1 MVEKG
6 GAKSFDIGIVAIT
19 FLLVGISLIMI
30 YSTTGVVAEEKFGD
44 PFFYVKRQGLAAL
57 VGILAMG
64 ILSRLPLALLAKWSW
79 VCFPI
84 SILLLSST
92 LVPGLRDEAG
102 GAHRWINLG
111 ALRFQPGE
119 LVKLLMVIFL
129 AGYFTRHA
137 NKINLFS
144 NGILKPLVFV
154 GVMSG
159 LYLLQP
165 DFGSAAVLT
174 LTVVAIATACG
185 VPLRFIVICGL
196 VVAALGSIAVLIS
209 PYRMMRVVSF
219 LSPFEDKS
227 GSGYQL
233 IQSLIAIGSGHISG
247 VGLGESQQKLFF
259 LPAAHTDFL
268 FAVIGEELGF
278 LGCFFIILLFLVF
291 LWRGFRIATHVE
303 HHTFAFALAVG
314 LTLLIVIPAMLNMG
328 VVSGVLPT
336 KGLVLPL
343 VGYGGTNLVMSLA
356 AVGLLLS
363 ISRLSHKTSP

>member
-1 MVEKG
+1 
-6 GAKSFDIGIVAIT
+6 
-19 FLLVGISLIMI
+19 MI

-44 PFFYVKRQGLAAL
+44 AFYYVKRQGMAAL
-57 VGILAMG
+57 IGIVAMG
-64 ILSRLPLALLAKWSW
+64 VLSQAPLSLLAKWSW
-79 VCFPI
+79 ICFPI
-84 SILLLSST
+84 SFVLLT
-92 LVPGLRDEAG
+92 LTLIPGLRDEAG
-102 GAHRWINLG
+102 GAHRWVVLG
-111 ALRFQPGE
+111 AFRFQPGE
-119 LVKLLMVIFL
+119 LVKLLMIVFL
-129 AGYFTRHA
+129 SGYFTRQAHRL
-137 NKINLFS
+137 NIFTT
-144 NGILKPLVFV
+144 GIVKPLAFV
-154 GVMSG
+154 GVMAG

-185 VPLRFIVICGL
+185 VPLRYIIACGAVVVGLAAVAVI
-196 VVAALGSIAVLIS
+196 IS
-209 PYRMMRVVSF
+209 PYRMMRIVSF
-219 LSPFEDKS
+219 LSPWQDKS

-233 IQSLIAIGSGHISG
+233 IQSLIALGSGHITG

-278 LGCFFIILLFLVF
+278 MGCFFVILLFLVF

-314 LTLLIVIPAMLNMG
+314 LTLLIVVPALLNMG

-363 ISRLSHKTSP
+363 VSRLSHKS

>member
-1 MVEKG
+1 MTNTEG
-6 GAKSFDIGIVAIT
+6 IKSFDIGIIAIT

-44 PFFYVKRQGLAAL
+44 AFFYVKRQGLAAL
-57 VGILAMG
+57 LGIVLMAL
-64 ILSRLPLALLAKWSW
+64 LSRTPLPLLAKWSW
-79 VCFPI
+79 ICFPI
-84 SILLLSST
+84 SLILLSLT
-92 LVPGLRDEAG
+92 LIPGIRDEAG
-102 GAHRWINLG
+102 GAHRWVNLG
-111 ALRFQPGE
+111 LLRFQPGE
-119 LVKLLMVIFL
+119 LVKLLMVVFL
-129 AGYFTRHA
+129 AGYFTRQAHRV
-137 NKINLFS
+137 NLFTS
-144 NGILKPLVFV
+144 GIVKPLFFV
-154 GVMSG
+154 GVMAG

-185 VPLRFIVICGL
+185 VPLRYIAACGL
-196 VVAALGSIAVLIS
+196 VVIVLGAIAVLVS

-219 LSPFEDKS
+219 LSPFQDKS

-278 LGCFFIILLFLVF
+278 VGCFFIILLFLVF

-363 ISRLSHKTSP
+363 ISRLSHKTSQ